1 MFSAKYTALVAE
13 LQTISPMPDD
23 EILDRLP
30 SEDHP
35 LDKLETILMALQQE
49 TQEEYPIELI
59 SPLLQVF
66 GVGEGN
72 GVYWSIVHLLERYP
86 KEEELYPIVQQT
98 TRNANAGTR
107 MWSCLLLG
115 RRRDKEDEPFF
126 IERLQDEVVEVRRS
140 ALGGIIMLAQRHNL
154 KHLIPVISSLL
165 QGKERRV
172 RTDVADVLKMLEQ
185 Q

>member
-1 MFSAKYTALVAE
+1 MLSNRYTALVTE

-30 SEDHP
+30 LEAHL

-49 TQEEYPIELI
+49 TQGEYPIELI

-66 GVGEGN
+66 GAGEGN
-72 GVYWSIVHLLERYP
+72 EVYWSIVHLLEKYP

-107 MWSCLLLG
+107 MWSCLVLG

-126 IERLQDEVVEVRRS
+126 VERLQDEVANVREN
-140 ALGGIIMLAQRHNL
+140 ALIGINMLAQRYDM
-154 KHLIPVISSLL
+154 KHLVPVVSPLL
-165 QGKERRV
+165 EDEDSGV
-172 RTDVADVLKMLEQ
+172 RTESADVLKMLED
-185 Q
+185 